1 MPTRKKQPST
11 AAGNVIA
18 TFAKTTQTKP
28 KTSQQHQQPQ
38 QQQHQQPQQHQHQ
51 QPQQHQH
58 QQPQQHQ
65 QPKQSTF
72 LATSR
77 LNRGQ
82 RKYCHCL
89 MQVRTQTKLKP
100 YGICRNM
107 AFRVMQANRKQPAF
121 QFMPKKTNC
130 IMNYDY
136 SQYTLADIQ
145 ALALESGIPTYNPK
159 TGKKNQKNTLVQLLT
174 NRYIKKH
181 RQRKVLP

>member
-11 AAGNVIA
+11 AAGNVIT

-28 KTSQQHQQPQ
+28 KTSQQQQQPQ
-38 QQQHQQPQQHQHQ
+38 QQQQQQPQQ
-51 QPQQHQH
+51 
-58 QQPQQHQ
+58 
-65 QPKQSTF
+65 SMF

-82 RKYCHCL
+82 RKYCNCL
-89 MQVRTQTKLKP
+89 MQVRTQKKLKP